1 MTISFKELIAKV
13 LALFRG
19 RELDQ
24 ELDQELQSH
33 LTMLAEEHRRRGLT
47 LEEAQRQARLELS
60 GLTQLREAH
69 RDARGLPL
77 VESFV
82 LDMRYALRTLRK
94 SPGFVLT
101 AITVLALGTGANTAV
116 FSVVRAV
123 LLRPLPFRDPGQ
135 VMLLY
140 EQIPKRGG
148 TRSNLSAANFFD
160 LRQQNRSFAG
170 MALMSGRG
178 FAVTGGTSHEQV
190 PGAFES
196 SSFFSVLC
204 VPPAR

>member
-24 ELDQELQSH
+24 EFDQELQSH

-47 LEEAQRQARLELS
+47 LEEAQRQAHLELS

-94 SPGFVLT
+94 SP
-101 AITVLALGTGANTAV
+101 
-116 FSVVRAV
+116 
-123 LLRPLPFRDPGQ
+123 
-135 VMLLY
+135 
-140 EQIPKRGG
+140 
-148 TRSNLSAANFFD
+148 RSS
-160 LRQQNRSFAG
+160 
-170 MALMSGRG
+170 
-178 FAVTGGTSHEQV
+178 
-190 PGAFES
+190 
-196 SSFFSVLC
+196 C
-204 VPPAR
+204 VPCRSAIRVR